1 MRPDGRQNDG
11 RDQGSGGPG
20 NGRRSGW
27 PDAGGTVRAVVRA
40 GSERAAAGVMAVCR
54 GVLPKVG
61 RAEHAEPGAEALRA
75 AWAEMERRP
84 PADGEASGGRLLVLA
99 GYRAPW
105 VQVRNLERSLV
116 RLTHRREVVAVA
128 YPTAGTVAGVL
139 ARVRAALDEAW
150 PGWPGWTDGHAVDV
164 VGVSMGGLVGR
175 SLAMGLD
182 GESLAATERRLAVR
196 RMITLCSPHRGA
208 VAAEW
213 VRPDALAGQ
222 MRAGSAWLRAINAA
236 ETGGGGRGYPLI
248 AYTQTADWLVGAS
261 RSVPEGAPDGGPGPG
276 DAHVHLRGRLVMSH
290 FLVSSE
296 RAVLVDVAR
305 RLRGEGAVMDHQ
317 STRPRSGAGS

>member
-11 RDQGSGGPG
+11 RDEGSGGPG
-20 NGRRSGW
+20 DGRRSGW

-40 GSERAAAGVMAVCR
+40 GTERATAGVMAVCR

-61 RAEHAEPGAEALRA
+61 RTHHAEPGAGALRA
-75 AWAEMERRP
+75 AWAEMEGRP
-84 PADGEASGGRLLVLA
+84 PADGEAGGGRLLVLA

-139 ARVRAALDEAW
+139 GRVRAALDAAW
-150 PGWPGWTDGHAVDV
+150 PGWADSGNGGGAVDV

-175 SLAMGLD
+175 SLAAGLNGD
-182 GESLAATERRLAVR
+182 TLAATGPRLPVR
-196 RMITLCSPHRGA
+196 RMITLCTPHRGA

-213 VRPDALAGQ
+213 VRPDVLAGQ

-236 ETGGGGRGYPLI
+236 EAEGGGRGCPLI
-248 AYTQTADWLVGAS
+248 AYTQTADWMVGAS
-261 RSVPEGAPDGGPGPG
+261 RSVPEGGLARG

-296 RAVLVDVAR
+296 RVVLVDVAR
-305 RLRGEGAVMDHQ
+305 RLRGEAAVVGGSTGA
-317 STRPRSGAGS
+317 